1 MTASETGVVDLEILR
16 HKLQAVTVEMASM
29 LSSGALAPSINEER
43 DFAVGIVSPTGEV
56 VALDNPLRLGALEET
71 ARGLT
76 RYFKFDMQDGDVALV
91 SDPHRGPRTVHDWT
105 VLMPLIINSTTVL
118 HLIAVGHV
126 RDVGG
131 MLGGSYYP
139 PAEDVW
145 GEGVPL
151 SPVKVRRYGRPV
163 RDIVQTVLLNSR
175 LEDEVARDL
184 ETLVASLHLG
194 RDRLNDLVQRYG
206 LELVKAAADYTLDYT
221 ERRVRSLVASWPD
234 GTGQGEAV
242 LTHNGVESI
251 RGLVKARCTIDGE
264 RLTIDLSDSDPQG
277 IGFVNSTAGNT
288 TGLALAPLLCVLGRD
303 IAVNSG
309 LTRVV
314 DIVLAPGSL
323 VHADRPAAVGWSPY
337 HCGSEIVEAV
347 SEAFAGALS
356 AVAVN
361 PGASRPLVV
370 VAPDVDVMR
379 RVDPGQFAIGRGCAI
394 DGVDGWGAAATLA
407 RASFP
412 SIEAWNST
420 SDLPIRR
427 MELVEDSAGSGEW
440 RGAAAVEVLIDI
452 PIDRPITLFAPPSN
466 SGERRGAG
474 GFVRFSQ
481 DGVDMPTPA
490 VVVNEPMRYR
500 SLRLVSAGGPGY
512 GDPLL
517 RDPSAVQ
524 ADVLDGLISPRD
536 AIRTYG
542 LNSPDR
548 TPSSSQRQGTASTPR
563 GTHGR

>member
-1 MTASETGVVDLEILR
+1 VTRSENGVVDLEILR
-16 HKLQAVTVEMASM
+16 HKLQAVTVEMAAT

-43 DFAVGIVSPTGEV
+43 DFAVGIVSPAGEV
-56 VALDNPLRLGALEET
+56 VALDNPMRLGALEHT

-76 RYFKFDMQDGDVALV
+76 RYFKFDMQDGDVALA

-145 GEGVPL
+145 GEGVPV
-151 SPVKVRRYGRPV
+151 SPVKVRRYGQPV

-184 ETLVASLHLG
+184 ETLVASLHVG
-194 RDRLNDLVQRYG
+194 RDRLNDLVQTYG
-206 LELVKAAADYTLDYT
+206 LELVRAAADYTLDYT
-221 ERRVRSLVASWPD
+221 ERRVRSLVADWPD
-234 GTGQGEAV
+234 ASGRGEAV
-242 LTHNGVESI
+242 LTHNGVDSI
-251 RGLVKARCTIDGE
+251 RASVKAQCTIDGDTM
-264 RLTIDLSDSDPQG
+264 TIDLTDTDPQQ

-288 TGLALAPLLCVLGRD
+288 TGLALVPLLSVLDRD
-303 IAVNSG
+303 IGVNSG
-309 LTRVV
+309 LTRAVK
-314 DIVLAPGSL
+314 IVLVPGSL
-323 VHADRPAAVGWSPY
+323 VNADHPAAVGWSPY

-370 VAPDVDVMR
+370 IAPKVDVMQ

-394 DGVDGWGAAATLA
+394 EGVDGWGSAATLA

-420 SDLPIRR
+420 CDLPIRR
-427 MELVEDSAGSGEW
+427 MEMVEDSAGSGEW
-440 RGAAAVEVLIDI
+440 RGAAAVEVVIDI
-452 PIDRPITLFAPPSN
+452 PVNRPITLFAPASD
-466 SGERRGAG
+466 SGERRGTG
-474 GFVRFSQ
+474 GFVHFSD
-481 DGVDMPTPA
+481 DGVDLPTPA
-490 VVVNEPMRYR
+490 VVVNEPMRYQ
-500 SLRLVSAGGPGY
+500 SLRLMSAGGSGY

-517 RDPSAVQ
+517 RDPSAVRD
-524 ADVLDGLISPRD
+524 DVLDGLVSSE
-536 AIRTYG
+536 AATRTYG
-542 LNSPDR
+542 LNSSDPIPSASNDR
-548 TPSSSQRQGTASTPR
+548 AATSTPR
-563 GTHGR
+563 GNHGR